1 MNQKQIEEKSEELV
15 RALRLYI
22 IGLGSPVLVKSA
34 LNCLF
39 VDILRMLDD
48 QKKDN
53 PSLDWKKGNFEQLL
67 KELTQ

>member
-1 MNQKQIEEKSEELV
+1 MNRKQIEEKSEELV

-53 PSLDWKKGNFEQLL
+53 PNLDWKKGNFEQLL
-67 KELTQ
+67 KEMTQ